1 MIPPLKTILDELGE
15 RTVKRKT
22 LFMTILISMLI
33 MTGCKGTDNAKDKI
47 RIGTMPIVDLAQLYV
62 ATEMGYFSDVGLEI
76 ETVKMA
82 GGPAIAPAVA
92 SGDLEIGWSN
102 SVSIAA
108 ATEKGFDFVFI
119 APGAFNSSSV
129 VREAGCIMLPPNSP
143 VKVASDLEGKIIGV
157 NTLGNISDLIVHAWA
172 DKTGVNLDGIKF
184 SEIPYPDMEAALAA
198 ERVDAAVVWEPF
210 VSQAIANNSA
220 IAFDCKPMS
229 YMGDQILIASWFSEK
244 EWVESHPEQ
253 VKKFVEAIMMANE
266 FISNNPDDAR
276 SITANYTNIDS
287 SLAQNMSL
295 PSFPSEWSL
304 VDLQRVL
311 DLSLEYGLLNTNLEA
326 STIVDSRA
334 NASNK

>member
-1 MIPPLKTILDELGE
+1 M
-15 RTVKRKT
+15 
-22 LFMTILISMLI
+22 
-33 MTGCKGTDNAKDKI
+33 
-47 RIGTMPIVDLAQLYV
+47 
-62 ATEMGYFSDVGLEI
+62 
-76 ETVKMA
+76 
-82 GGPAIAPAVA
+82 A

-129 VREAGCIMLPPNSP
+129 VREAGCIMLPSNSP

-157 NTLGNISDLIVHAWA
+157 NTLGNISDLILHAWA

-184 SEIPYPDMEAALAA
+184 SEIPYPGMEAALAA

-210 VSQAIANNSA
+210 VSQAMANNSA
-220 IAFDCKPMS
+220 VAFDCKPMS

-244 EWVESHPEQ
+244 EWVENHHEQ

-276 SITANYTNIDS
+276 AITATYTKIDN
-287 SLAQNMSL
+287 SLAQSMSL

-304 VDLQRVL
+304 ADYQRVL
-311 DLSLEYGLLNTNLEA
+311 DLSFEYGLLNTKLES

-334 NASNK
+334 DASGK